1 MVTPAPVLS
10 PTPPR
15 RGRSLLGRLLIV
27 VLVLGVG
34 GAGLAVLSDLMTP
47 SRDNR
52 LETPV
57 TAAPVRPGSVVP
69 GDAGVVPDQQQ
80 PTPQGSPAAR
90 DSLTEWA
97 NRLADTVDVPA
108 RALRAYALADLAMR
122 VERPRCRLSWATVAG
137 IGRIESNHGRYG
149 GATLTDEGRPSKP
162 IIGIPLDGGP
172 NVRAIPDT
180 DGGTLDGDTT
190 WDRAVGPL
198 QFIPGTW
205 KRYAADGNGDGRADP
220 QQIDDAAVTA
230 ARYLCSANRDLSDA
244 KGWWAAV
251 FAYNN
256 STEYGQ
262 KVFGLADTYAR
273 RSLPR

>member
-10 PTPPR
+10 PLPPR
-15 RGRSLLGRLLIV
+15 RGRSLLGRLLV
-27 VLVLGVG
+27 VGLVLGIG
-34 GAGLAVLSDLMTP
+34 GLGLAVLVDLVTP
-47 SRDNR
+47 TRDSKP
-52 LETPV
+52 ETPI
-57 TAAPVRPGSVVP
+57 TAAPVRPGSVIP
-69 GDAGVVPDQQQ
+69 GDAGVVPA
-80 PTPQGSPAAR
+80 PQGAPAGH
-90 DSLTEWA
+90 DPLTEWA
-97 NRLADTVDVPA
+97 TKLSNTVDVPA

-149 GATLTDEGRPSKP
+149 GATLTDEGRPSRP

-172 NVRAIPDT
+172 NVRAIPDS

-230 ARYLCSANRDLSDA
+230 ARYLCSANRDLGEA

-251 FAYNN
+251 FSYNN

-262 KVFGLADTYAR
+262 KVFGVADTYAR
-273 RSLPR
+273 RSLGR